1 MKFTKRITSIL
12 LIFVF
17 AFTSMYM
24 VAPAADFSDV
34 AGDYAHY
41 EAITALVDQGI
52 INGYEDGTFKPENT
66 ITRAEF
72 SKLLAVSSAPSGYT
86 FSATTTTFP
95 DIADMNAAH
104 GWAVPYISYAVS
116 TKAINGY
123 TDGTFQP
130 GNNVT
135 YGEAIKMI
143 VCTLGYAPV
152 VDTTLTPW
160 YQGYLN
166 IANQIGL
173 TKNAIASGD
182 APANRGIV
190 AHLIYNMLDCPVL
203 VQTGLDALG
212 NPIYSTGTGEG
223 SSFGDS
229 KDNAKSDEGVVMG
242 VTDYSLD
249 ATAVGRNRVQIDN
262 EIFTLGGN
270 LSMDTVK
277 SYIGCRVSYSY
288 TGTGSKQ
295 EVTKITRLNGSN
307 SSVKIEPWQ
316 ISNITSSYIEYYA
329 DENAEIKN
337 VATKVTF
344 GSKPY
349 VIYNGVPVKPADVG
363 AGFDVTTYFNIETG
377 SLTLFSNDSNE
388 KTAELVIVESYKTYF
403 VNSPSTSNG
412 ITTIYDKNQAYTG
425 FGALN
430 LDEEDVTSV
439 TKVNSKG
446 GKPSSSSLSAIA
458 NKSVVSVAV
467 PYGTTEGT
475 SVIISSA
482 YVTGDVNEFS
492 SDYEHIVIGT
502 AEYELAPYY
511 RTLLD
516 NSCPDAG
523 FANGDNAKFY
533 LDHLGRIVF
542 TEKNESSD
550 PYGLIVAYAQG
561 SGLGS
566 TNAVKLL
573 TTGGKYLGEDK
584 GYALKETMTIIDENG
599 QKSTKTSNEVI
610 EYLKN
615 KATVSSIG
623 ENGGTVVLPVRYK
636 TSGKMFTSFEILAP
650 QKTRGTYKYSSSG
663 YSFSGNGT
671 TFNAASSGTNATTF
685 FVVPADIANY
695 DGYVKKPLSFF
706 SNNSNYNVAAYDL
719 VGTTAKLVVCY
730 FADTTARVN
739 PSTPVY
745 LIESVNDARNSEG
758 QTVKKITYQKVGDDI
773 ITSPERPSILTS
785 DKSDVIAAAASLK
798 SGDLVKFATENGE
811 VTVIKTVFTNGTTL
825 TDETGTVKIADHHI
839 QKDDTSGDG
848 YYQVV
853 YGTANSIDTDILT
866 IIPEFYDPVANS
878 ALDETPISLTTNNP
892 KYYKYSAKNAE
903 FTTTTPD
910 AVMKYLNFKEADP
923 AKASRIVA
931 IVMNKKVV
939 GVYIL
944 GE

>member
-1 MKFTKRITSIL
+1 MKFTKRITSML

-95 DIADMNAAH
+95 DIADMNAPH

-143 VCTLGYAPV
+143 VCTLGYGPV
-152 VDTTLTPW
+152 TDTTLTPW

-173 TKNAIASGD
+173 TKNAAALGD

-190 AHLIYNMLDCPVL
+190 AHLIYNMLECPVL
-203 VQTGLDALG
+203 TQTGVDASG
-212 NPIYSTGTGEG
+212 NPIYSQGSGEG
-223 SSFGDS
+223 SSFGES
-229 KDNAKSDEGVVMG
+229 KDNAKSEEGVVMG

-262 EIFTLGGN
+262 QIFTLGGK
-270 LSMDTVK
+270 LDMETVK
-277 SYIGCRVSYSY
+277 SYIGYRVSYSY

-295 EVTKITRLNGSN
+295 EITRITRVNGSN
-307 SSVKIEPWQ
+307 SSVTLEPWQ
-316 ISNITSSYIEYYA
+316 IANIGSNYIEYFA
-329 DENAEIKN
+329 DENAEFRN
-337 VATKVTF
+337 TLTKVTF
-344 GSKPY
+344 GAKPY
-349 VIYNGVPVKPADVG
+349 VIYNGVPVKPSDVG
-363 AGFDVTTYFNIETG
+363 AGFDITSYFDVESGT
-377 SLTLFSNDSNE
+377 LTLFSNDSNE
-388 KTAELVIVESYKTYF
+388 KTAEVVIVESYETYF
-403 VNSPSTSNG
+403 VNSPSTTNG
-412 ITTIYDKNQAYTG
+412 VTTIYDKNQTYTSLA
-425 FGALN
+425 ALN
-430 LDEEDVTSV
+430 LDEEDVASV
-439 TKVNSKG
+439 TKVSSKG

-502 AEYELAPYY
+502 AEYEIAPYY

-523 FANGDNAKFY
+523 FSNGDNAKFY
-533 LDHLGRIVF
+533 LDYLGRIVY
-542 TEKNESSD
+542 TEKNETSD

-561 SGLGS
+561 GGLGA
-566 TNAVKLL
+566 TNAIKLL
-573 TTGGKYLGEDK
+573 TTGGKYLEYNLRDD
-584 GYALKETMTIIDENG
+584 MSIIEGGTRSN
-599 QKSTKTSNEVI
+599 KTSNETI
-610 EYLKN
+610 EYLKS

-623 ENGGTVVLPVRYK
+623 ENGGTIVLPVRYK
-636 TSGKMFTSFEILAP
+636 TSGTMFTSFEVLEP
-650 QKTRGTYKYSSSG
+650 QKTKAEYTYSTSG

-671 TFNAASSGTNATTF
+671 TFNTASSGTNATTF
-685 FVVPADIANY
+685 FVVPNDITKHEQY
-695 DGYVKKPLSFF
+695 SKKSLSYF
-706 SNNSNYNVAAYDL
+706 SNGGKYDLAAYDL
-719 VGTTAKLVVCY
+719 VGTTSKLVVCY
-730 FADTTARVN
+730 LKNDQTTTAQIYGG
-739 PSTPVY
+739 TPVY
-745 LIESVNDARNSEG
+745 LIEAVNDASNSEG
-758 QTVKKITYQKVGDDI
+758 QLVKKITYKNIAKEDASA
-773 ITSPERPSILTS
+773 TILTS
-785 DKSDVIAAAASLK
+785 DDAEVISKAASLK
-798 SGDLVKFATENGE
+798 SGDLAKFAVENGE
-811 VTVIKTVFTNGTTL
+811 VTVIKTVFINGTTL
-825 TDETGTVKIADHHI
+825 TNETGIVKVAGHHI
-839 QKDDTSGDG
+839 QKDDTTGDG
-848 YYQVV
+848 YYQAV
-853 YGTANSIDTDILT
+853 YGTVDYLDVEGNLIR
-866 IIPEFYDPVANS
+866 IIPDLYADS
-878 ALDETPISLTTNNP
+878 ALDETNTISLTLNSP

-903 FTTTTPD
+903 FTLSSAG
-910 AVMKYLNFKEADP
+910 AVKNYLDLKVNDP
-923 AKASRIVA
+923 AAASRVVA
-931 IVMNKKVV
+931 VVMNKKVV

>member
-1 MKFTKRITSIL
+1 MKFTKRITSML

-41 EAITALVDQGI
+41 EAITALVDQDI

-72 SKLLAVSSAPSGYT
+72 SKLLAVSSAPSGYA
-86 FSATTTTFP
+86 FSAKTTAFP
-95 DIADMNAAH
+95 DIADMNANH

-173 TKNAIASGD
+173 TKNAAALGD

-203 VQTGLDALG
+203 TQTGVDMSG
-212 NPIYSTGTGEG
+212 NPIYSTATGEG
-223 SSFGDS
+223 SSFGES
-229 KDNAKSDEGVVMG
+229 KDNAKSAEGVVMG

-249 ATAVGRNRVQIDN
+249 ATAVGRNRIQIDN
-262 EIFTLGGN
+262 QIFSLGGN
-270 LSMDTVK
+270 LTLETVK
-277 SYIGCRVSYSY
+277 SYIGYRVSYSY
-288 TGTGSKQ
+288 TGTGGKQ
-295 EVTKITRLNGSN
+295 EVTKITRLNGYN
-307 SSVKIEPWQ
+307 SSVTLEPWQ
-316 ISNITSSYIEYYA
+316 IANITSSYIEYYA
-329 DENAEIKN
+329 DENAEYKDIL
-337 VATKVTF
+337 TKVTF
-344 GSKPY
+344 GAKPY

-363 AGFDVTTYFNIETG
+363 AGFDVTSYFNVETG
-377 SLTLFSNDSNE
+377 TVTLFSNDSNE
-388 KTAELVIVESYKTYF
+388 KSAELVTVESYETYF
-403 VNSPSTSNG
+403 VNSPSTTNG
-412 ITTIYDKNQAYTG
+412 VTTIYDKNQAYTSL
-425 FGALN
+425 GALN
-430 LDEEDVTSV
+430 LDEEDVASV
-439 TKVNSKG
+439 TKVSSKG
-446 GKPSSSSLSAIA
+446 GNQTSSSLSAIA

-467 PYGTTEGT
+467 PFDTTEGT
-475 SVIISSA
+475 KVIISSA
-482 YVTGDVNEFS
+482 YVTGDVNEFQ

-502 AEYELAPYY
+502 AEYKLAPYY
-511 RTLLD
+511 RMLLD
-516 NSCPDAG
+516 AEPPCPEAG
-523 FANGDNAKFY
+523 FTNGDNAKFY
-533 LDHLGRIVF
+533 LDYLGRIVF
-542 TEKNESSD
+542 TEKNETSD

-566 TNAVKLL
+566 TNAIKLL
-573 TTGGKYLGEDK
+573 TTGGKYLE
-584 GYALKETMTIIDENG
+584 YNLKEDMTIIENG
-599 QKSTKTSNEVI
+599 QRSSKTSNETI
-610 EYLKN
+610 EYLKS
-615 KATVSSIG
+615 KATVSSESTI
-623 ENGGTVVLPVRYK
+623 VLPVRYK
-636 TSGKMFTSFEILAP
+636 TSGTMFTSFEILEP
-650 QKTRGTYKYSSSG
+650 QKTKAEYTYTSSG

-671 TFNAASSGTNATTF
+671 TFNGASSGTNATTF
-685 FVVPADIANY
+685 FVVPNDITDH
-695 DGYVKKPLSFF
+695 DGYAKKSLSYF
-706 SNNSNYNVAAYDL
+706 SNNGEYDLAAYDL

-730 FADTTARVN
+730 LRNTQTTAAVVN
-739 PSTPVY
+739 PGTPVY
-745 LIESVNDARNSEG
+745 LIEAVNDASNSEG
-758 QTVKKITYQKVGDDI
+758 QLVKKITYKNIAKEDASA
-773 ITSPERPSILTS
+773 TILTS
-785 DKSDVIAAAASLK
+785 DKADVISAASSLK

-811 VTVIKTVFTNGTTL
+811 VTVIKTVFINGTTL
-825 TDETGTVKIADHHI
+825 TSETGTVKIAGHHI

-848 YYQVV
+848 YYQAV
-853 YGTANSIDTDILT
+853 YGTVYNLDTDSNFLT

-878 ALDETPISLTTNNP
+878 ALDETSVISLSTNSP
-892 KYYKYSAKNAE
+892 KYYKYSAKNSE
-903 FTTTTPD
+903 FTLSSAG
-910 AVMKYLNFKEADP
+910 AVMKYFDLKEGGNDP
-923 AKASRIVA
+923 AKASRVVA

>member
-1 MKFTKRITSIL
+1 MKFTKRITSML

-17 AFTSMYM
+17 AFTSMYI

-86 FSATTTTFP
+86 FSATTTAFP

-173 TKNAIASGD
+173 TKNAAALGD

-203 VQTGLDALG
+203 SQTGVDALG
-212 NPIYSTGTGEG
+212 NPIYSTGSGEG
-223 SSFGDS
+223 SSFGEQ
-229 KDNAKSDEGVVMG
+229 KDNAKSAEGVVMG

-249 ATAVGRNRVQIDN
+249 ATAVGRNRIQIDN
-262 EIFTLGGN
+262 EVYTLGGN

-277 SYIGCRVSYSY
+277 SYIGYRVSYSY
-288 TGTGSKQ
+288 TGTGGKQ
-295 EVTKITRLNGSN
+295 EVTKITRLNGYN
-307 SSVKIEPWQ
+307 SSVTLEPWQ
-316 ISNITSSYIEYYA
+316 IDNITTSYIEYYA
-329 DENAEIKN
+329 DENAEKRGNTEKIS
-337 VATKVTF
+337 F
-344 GSKPY
+344 SGKPY
-349 VIYNGVPVKPADVG
+349 VIYNGVPVKPADIG
-363 AGFDVTTYFNIETG
+363 AGFDVTNYFNVETG
-377 SLTLFSNDSNE
+377 TVTLFSNDSNE
-388 KTAELVIVESYKTYF
+388 KSAELVIVESYETYF
-403 VNSPSTSNG
+403 VNSPSTTNG
-412 ITTIYDKNQAYTG
+412 VTTIYDKNQTYTTLQ
-425 FGALN
+425 ALN
-430 LDEEDVTSV
+430 LDEDDVVSV
-439 TKVNSKG
+439 TKVSSKG
-446 GKPSSSSLSAIA
+446 GSQTASSLSAIA
-458 NKSVVSVAV
+458 NKSVVSVAK

-475 SVIISSA
+475 KVIISSA
-482 YVTGDVNEFS
+482 TATGDVNEFQ

-502 AEYELAPYY
+502 AEYKLAPYY

-523 FANGDNAKFY
+523 FTNGDNAKFY
-533 LDHLGRIVF
+533 LDYLGRIVF
-542 TEKNESSD
+542 TEKNETSD

-573 TTGGKYLGEDK
+573 TTGGKYLEYNLRED
-584 GYALKETMTIIDENG
+584 MTIIEG
-599 QKSTKTSNEVI
+599 STRSSKKSNEII
-610 EYLKN
+610 EYLKS

-623 ENGGTVVLPVRYK
+623 ENGGTIVLPVRYK
-636 TSGKMFTSFEILAP
+636 TSGTMFTSFEILTPGKA
-650 QKTRGTYKYSSSG
+650 RGTYKYTTSG
-663 YSFSGNGT
+663 STFTGSGA

-685 FVVPADIANY
+685 FMVPATITAHDK
-695 DGYVKKPLSFF
+695 YVKRSLSFF
-706 SNNSNYNVAAYDL
+706 SNNGTYQVAAYDL

-730 FADTTARVN
+730 SADTSAKIN
-739 PSTPVY
+739 PGTPVY
-745 LIESVNDARNSEG
+745 LIEAVNDTTNSEG
-758 QTVKKITYQKVGDDI
+758 QLVKKITYQKVGNDI
-773 ITSPERPSILTS
+773 VSSPERPYFLTS
-785 DKSDVIAAAASLK
+785 DDDEVIAKAESLK
-798 SGDLVKFATENGE
+798 SGDIVKFAIENNE
-811 VTVIKTVFTNGTTL
+811 VVLIGKVFVDGTTL
-825 TDETGTVKIADHHI
+825 KTDTGFMIGSDGALSYGHHI
-839 QKDDTSGDG
+839 QKNDTRDDG

-853 YGTANSIDTDILT
+853 YGTVNSLDAEAKNISIL
-866 IIPEFYDPVANS
+866 YDPEANS
-878 ALDETPISLTTNNP
+878 ALDNNSGTSLTLADTV
-892 KYYKYSAKNAE
+892 KYYKYSTKTSQFETASYGAIRQYIE
-903 FTTTTPD
+903 
-910 AVMKYLNFKEADP
+910 LP
-923 AKASRIVA
+923 ANASRVVA